1 MANRRA
7 HGIIFSLQRG
17 TTEGRRGRGRGQRK
31 RQTPKEV
38 VTPLHIFAL
47 CYPFMKLPR
56 LGLPFRALVPRL
68 HSFLNRTRFFV
79 NSKIRPAAS
88 RLLLMHRAS
97 VMPWRSHQIR
107 LGSVTSDMIST
118 IVSRPLL
125 AGRGSTTPSAGAK
138 TSAHA
143 AHAAVLR
150 SLSLTLTLPCLE
162 SQRLHG
168 SAGCLEGSLACHLPS
183 VRLPTL
189 AKSIFEDVTCGP
201 CL

>member
-1 MANRRA
+1 MANRRT

-17 TTEGRRGRGRGQRK
+17 TTEGKEAEAEAERK

-38 VTPLHIFAL
+38 VTPLHIFPF

-97 VMPWRSHQIR
+97 VMPWRSHQTR
-107 LGSVTSDMIST
+107 KSD
-118 IVSRPLL
+118 
-125 AGRGSTTPSAGAK
+125 K
-138 TSAHA
+138 
-143 AHAAVLR
+143 
-150 SLSLTLTLPCLE
+150 
-162 SQRLHG
+162 
-168 SAGCLEGSLACHLPS
+168 
-183 VRLPTL
+183 
-189 AKSIFEDVTCGP
+189 
-201 CL
+201 